1 MIDGTNGTAYCKLGV
16 KLGKCKKLSLV
27 AKDVAERK
35 GKVIARNLQTVS
47 CEFVRTHFFWKQ
59 ST

>member
-1 MIDGTNGTAYCKLGV
+1 MGLTGRRTVNLG
-16 KLGKCKKLSLV
+16 LSWVNVRNFRSL